1 MKLHFVRH
9 GLTPHNK
16 LGLTNGQTIDE
27 SLAEEGEAQAHQLA
41 EIVPKNVRHI
51 YSSDLLRA
59 RQTAAIINQKLGVGL
74 TFHPELREID
84 LGRLTGK
91 SWKQINELMG
101 RDYRKESYL
110 THQYDFRPWG
120 GESAEAV
127 LERIK
132 KFLAQ
137 AKKIGQESLVVSHG
151 GIIRTVHHLLSGKN
165 LSGGAID
172 NAGIYSFDIY

>member
-110 THQYDFRPWG
+110 THQYDFRP
-120 GESAEAV
+120 AYEA
-127 LERIK
+127 
-132 KFLAQ
+132 KFR
-137 AKKIGQESLVVSHG
+137 QEA
-151 GIIRTVHHLLSGKN
+151 IIRTVHHLLSGKN

>member
-91 SWKQINELMG
+91 SWKQINEPA
-101 RDYRKESYL
+101 YEAK
-110 THQYDFRPWG
+110 FRQ
-120 GESAEAV
+120 EA
-127 LERIK
+127 
-132 KFLAQ
+132 
-137 AKKIGQESLVVSHG
+137 
-151 GIIRTVHHLLSGKN
+151 IIRTVHHLLSGKN